1 MPDLSLRAL
10 EFHPAAPRPN
20 MVWTVS
26 LPTNWAFL
34 DTRPDAWSRSMD
46 RIIDDFYLG
55 RRLRPAERRTLREK
69 VEATVKGAQ
78 EAKVLMSFLLPGATD
93 EGEVATSSLFLR
105 WANTAPRRAGL
116 RMITDTFAAG
126 KDLSSHQSR
135 FGQSYAMFSE
145 VVKVGPYTDRRDMWN
160 HQAFIPVESTTWTL
174 LVSASAPSEGT
185 SEPVRQVVARVAES
199 FRAYLAHDGESSTL
213 FAPEAAGDI
222 VVDSSEGTSTNHAAI
237 QKMEG

>member
-1 MPDLSLRAL
+1 MADVPLRAL
-10 EFHPAAPRPN
+10 DFHPAALRPN

-26 LPTNWAFL
+26 LPTSWAFL
-34 DTRPDAWSRSMD
+34 DIRPDAWSHSTD

-55 RRLRPAERRTLREK
+55 RRLRPAERRTLRGK

-78 EAKVLMSFLLPGATD
+78 DAKVLMSFLLPGATD
-93 EGEVATSSLFLR
+93 EGEVATCSLFLR

-126 KDLSSHQSR
+126 KELASFQSR
-135 FGQSYAMFSE
+135 FDQPYAMFSE

-160 HQAFIPVESTTWTL
+160 HQAFIPVDSTTWTL
-174 LVSASAPSEGT
+174 IVSASAPSEDT
-185 SEPVRQVVARVAES
+185 SESVREVVTRVAES

-213 FAPEAAGDI
+213 FTPEAAGDI
-222 VVDSSEGTSTNHAAI
+222 VVDSREGTSTDHAAI
-237 QKMEG
+237 QKVEG